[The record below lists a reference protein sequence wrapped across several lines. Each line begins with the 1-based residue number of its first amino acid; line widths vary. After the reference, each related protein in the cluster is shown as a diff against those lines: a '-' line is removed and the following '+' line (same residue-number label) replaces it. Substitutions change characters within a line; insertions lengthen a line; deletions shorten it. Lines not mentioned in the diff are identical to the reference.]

1 MKKDSSANY
10 EWTTSAHRDNL
21 NPYVCKGEV
30 GGWKDYIT
38 AEQAAILD
46 SNYEKRLR
54 QLALNLKFR
63 SINSYCNSCKHILTL
78 IKLIASCK
86 SCFPRYD

>member
-21 NPYVCKGEV
+21 NPYVRKGEV

-46 SNYEKRLR
+46 SNYKKRLKAVG
-54 QLALNLKFR
+54 LELE
-63 SINSYCNSCKHILTL
+63 I
-78 IKLIASCK
+78 
-86 SCFPRYD
+86 